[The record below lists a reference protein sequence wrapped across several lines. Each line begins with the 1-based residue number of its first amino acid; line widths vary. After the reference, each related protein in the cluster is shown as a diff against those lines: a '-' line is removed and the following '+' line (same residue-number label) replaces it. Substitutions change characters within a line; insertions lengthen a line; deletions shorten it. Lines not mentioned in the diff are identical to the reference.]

1 MRNRIT
7 FILLSGNGSRIRQ
20 FSYTKLALAAGAVFS
35 VALMVGMGFLV
46 QDYMRLQ
53 QTAAQVAKINE
64 KVAAR
69 DAEIVHQKRQI
80 ECFANEINQLKL
92 NLVALDT
99 FEKKIRVI
107 ANLEKTDG
115 QDNLFGVGGAT
126 PEDLD
131 TNASLRRD
139 QSGLIRSMHDQIDQL
154 EGASFYQ
161 EQDFTSLLGQLEEKK
176 NLLACTPSVRPAKG
190 WISSRFGYR
199 ISPFTGRRELHAAY
213 DIANREGSP
222 IISPANGI
230 VTFVGKKGA
239 YGNLVMIDHGYGL
252 VTRYGHLKSIDVK
265 RGSKV
270 RRGEVIAKMGNTG
283 RSTGPH
289 VHYEVRLNGVPVNPE
304 KYILN

>member
-46 QDYMRLQ
+46 KDYMRLQ

-99 FEKKIRVI
+99 FERKIRVI
-107 ANLEKTDG
+107 ANLEKPDG
-115 QDNLFGVGGAT
+115 QDNLFGVGGAA

-131 TNASLRRD
+131 SNASLRRD

-161 EQDFTSLLGQLEEKK
+161 EQDFTSLLDQLEEKK

-222 IISPANGI
+222 IISPADGI
-230 VTFVGKKGA
+230 VTFAGKKGA
-239 YGNLVMIDHGYGL
+239 YGNLIMIDHGYGL
-252 VTRYGHLKSIDVK
+252 VTRYGHLKSFDVK

-270 RRGEVIAKMGNTG
+270 NRGDVIAKMGNTG

>member
-1 MRNRIT
+1 MRNKIT

-20 FSYTKLALAAGAVFS
+20 FSSSKVALAAGALLSIVI
-35 VALMVGMGFLV
+35 MIGMGLLV
-46 QDYMRLQ
+46 QDYLNLKQ
-53 QTAAQVAKINE
+53 AAAQVSQLQT

-92 NLVALDT
+92 NLVALDS

-107 ANLEKTDG
+107 ANLEKPD
-115 QDNLFGVGGAT
+115 DEENLFGVGGAA

-131 TNASLRRD
+131 TSASLRRD
-139 QSGLIRSMHDQIDQL
+139 QSGLIRSMHDQVEQL
-154 EGASFYQ
+154 ERASYSQ
-161 EQDFTSLLGQLEEKK
+161 ESDFTSLLDQLNEKK
-176 NLLACTPSVRPAKG
+176 NLLACTPSIRPAKG
-190 WISSRFGYR
+190 WISSHFGYR

-213 DIANREGSP
+213 DIANREGSK
-222 IISPANGI
+222 IIAPANGV
-230 VTFVGKKGA
+230 VTFAGKKGS
-239 YGNLVMIDHGYGL
+239 YGNLLIIDHGYGL
-252 VTRYGHLKSIDVK
+252 VTRYGHIKKFEVK
-265 RGSKV
+265 KGAKVHRGDI
-270 RRGEVIAKMGNTG
+270 IAKMGNTG

>member
-20 FSYTKLALAAGAVFS
+20 FSYTKLALAVGAVFS
-35 VALMVGMGFLV
+35 VALLVGMGFLV

-80 ECFANEINQLKL
+80 ECFANEINQLKSD
-92 NLVALDT
+92 LVALDT
-99 FEKKIRVI
+99 FERKIRVI
-107 ANLEKTDG
+107 ANLEKPDG

-176 NLLACTPSVRPAKG
+176 NLLACTPSIRPARG

-222 IISPANGI
+222 IISPADGV

-270 RRGEVIAKMGNTG
+270 SRGDVIAKMGNTG

>member
-1 MRNRIT
+1 MRNKIT

-20 FSYTKLALAAGAVFS
+20 FSSSKVALAAGALLSIVIMIGIG
-35 VALMVGMGFLV
+35 LLV
-46 QDYMRLQ
+46 QDYLNLKQ
-53 QTAAQVAKINE
+53 AAAQVSQLQT

-92 NLVALDT
+92 NLVALDS

-107 ANLEKTDG
+107 ANLEKPD
-115 QDNLFGVGGAT
+115 DEENLFGVGGAA

-131 TNASLRRD
+131 TSASLRRD
-139 QSGLIRSMHDQIDQL
+139 QSGLIRSMHDQVEQL
-154 EGASFYQ
+154 ERASYSQ
-161 EQDFTSLLGQLEEKK
+161 ESDFTSLLDQLNEKK
-176 NLLACTPSVRPAKG
+176 NLLACTPSIRPAKG
-190 WISSRFGYR
+190 WISSHFGYR

-213 DIANREGSP
+213 DIANREGSK
-222 IISPANGI
+222 ILAPANGV
-230 VTFVGKKGA
+230 VTFAGKKGS
-239 YGNLVMIDHGYGL
+239 YGNLMIIDHGYGL
-252 VTRYGHLKSIDVK
+252 VTRYGHIKKFEVK
-265 RGSKV
+265 KGAKVHRGD
-270 RRGEVIAKMGNTG
+270 VIAMMGNTG